1 MKRSGYGIALIAGLL
16 TLVLLAACGGG
27 QPAPQTPAD
36 IDRVATRVA
45 EDLAVAAT
53 LTALAPR
60 SAPTATDTL
69 TPERPV
75 PATEPPTPEA
85 QPEATAE
92 PTATPTVPP
101 PRPSP
106 AGPSCRV
113 AAAGLNLRSGPGAV
127 FAPPI
132 GGLAQNTEL
141 RPLSFVARGFP
152 AGQWIEVQVV
162 ATGRR
167 GWVSADAQFVTCNMD
182 VKRLPAGKSPAT
194 PTPTRVIPTVVPVLT
209 PTRVQVVIVPI
220 DGGDNN
226 NLRNG
231 RTVKGGRNVLLPGFT
246 GPSTNPVTF
255 SDGIVFQ
262 VEVFDSTVSQ
272 YDGAGIQDV
281 QFFISD
287 GFGEVHRR
295 TERTPGYCVFGG
307 GEPDCTVWRFS
318 EHNNRWPDGAEL
330 HKGQHNAQIVI
341 TAKSGESAIWNW
353 TFIIE

>member
-1 MKRSGYGIALIAGLL
+1 MNRIGRSTLFCLGAVMILL
-16 TLVLLAACGGG
+16 TGCGGG
-27 QPAPQTPAD
+27 QGTPLDAATS
-36 IDRVATRVA
+36 DRVATRVA

-60 SAPTATDTL
+60 SAPAAADSP
-69 TPERPV
+69 TPERLV
-75 PATEPPTPEA
+75 ASAETPTPET
-85 QPEATAE
+85 QPEAPAALTDTPTPP
-92 PTATPTVPP
+92 PTAAAPV
-101 PRPSP
+101 
-106 AGPSCRV
+106 CRV
-113 AAAGLNLRSGPGAV
+113 VSGGLNLRSGPGTV

-132 GGLAQNTEL
+132 GGLAKSAEL
-141 RPLSFVARGFP
+141 TPLSFIASGFP
-152 AGQWIEVQVV
+152 SGQWIEVQVV
-162 ATGRR
+162 ATGRQ
-167 GWVSADAQFVTCNMD
+167 GWVSAGAQFVTCNVD
-182 VKRLPAGKSPAT
+182 VTRLPAGKSPPT
-194 PTPTRVIPTVVPVLT
+194 PTPTKVIPTVVPVFT
-209 PTRVQVVIVPI
+209 PTRVQVVVVPI

-231 RTVKGGRNVLLPGFT
+231 RNVKGGRNLLLPGFT

-255 SDGIVFQ
+255 RDRIVFQ
-262 VEVFDSTVSQ
+262 VEVFDSTVGQ

-287 GFGEVHRR
+287 GFGEVHHR
-295 TERTPGYCVFGG
+295 TERTAGYCVFGG

-353 TFIIE
+353 TFVIE